1 MDTPHNS
8 RGPRPSWRRVTSA
21 AALTLALAACKG
33 NDASAESATPAAA
46 PSASGAAATAPPGS
60 AAPSGLLV
68 PQSSDTVPDT
78 DLIAKADAGRIMGKD
93 AGAMWV
99 IVISDFQC
107 PYCKQWHD
115 STFAALKRDYVD
127 RSKVRLAY
135 LNLPL
140 QQHPHAMAEAEAGLC
155 AGVQGKFWQYADG
168 LFHEQAAIG
177 RMRDVTPLLDSLGRA
192 LSLDMAAFAI
202 CRRSRS
208 IRALVQSD
216 IQQATGAGVRSTPSF
231 LVGDFLVQGV
241 SPYADFRRALD
252 TALIVA
258 KAKGKR

>member
-1 MDTPHNS
+1 
-8 RGPRPSWRRVTSA
+8 
-21 AALTLALAACKG
+21 
-33 NDASAESATPAAA
+33 
-46 PSASGAAATAPPGS
+46 
-60 AAPSGLLV
+60 
-68 PQSSDTVPDT
+68 VPDT

-127 RSKVRLAY
+127 RGKVRLAY

>member
-1 MDTPHNS
+1 ML
-8 RGPRPSWRRVTSA
+8 
-21 AALTLALAACKG
+21 ALTTAACKG
-33 NDASAESATPAAA
+33 SAAGAESAKPASPVVGANSASAAAA
-46 PSASGAAATAPPGS
+46 PNSGAPNSAAPNS

-68 PQSSDTVPDT
+68 PSNADSVPDT
-78 DLIAKADAGRIMGKD
+78 DLIARADAGRILGKD
-93 AGAMWV
+93 DGAMWV

-127 RSKVRLAY
+127 RGRVRLAY

-140 QQHPHAMAEAEAGLC
+140 QQHPHAMAEAVAGLC
-155 AGVQGKFWQYADG
+155 AGAQGKFWEYADG
-168 LFHEQAAIG
+168 LFHEQAAIA
-177 RMRDVTPLLDSLGRA
+177 RLQDVTPLLDSLGGA
-192 LSLDMAAFAI
+192 LSLDMAQFAT

-208 IRALVQSD
+208 IRGLVQSD

-241 SPYADFRRALD
+241 SPYADFRRAID

>member
-1 MDTPHNS
+1 VP
-8 RGPRPSWRRVTSA
+8 
-21 AALTLALAACKG
+21 
-33 NDASAESATPAAA
+33 A
-46 PSASGAAATAPPGS
+46 PS
-60 AAPSGLLV
+60 
-68 PQSSDTVPDT
+68 DTIPDT
-78 DLIAKADAGRIMGKD
+78 GLIARADAGRILGRD
-93 AGAMWV
+93 SSAMWV

-115 STFAALKRDYVD
+115 STFAAMKRDYVD
-127 RSKVRLAY
+127 RGRIRLAY

-140 QQHPHAMAEAEAGLC
+140 QQHPQAMAEAEAGLC

-177 RMRDVTPLLDSLGRA
+177 RLSDPAPLLDSLGRA
-192 LSLDMAAFAI
+192 LKLDMKEFAT

-208 IRALVQSD
+208 IHALVQSD

-241 SPYADFRRALD
+241 SPYADFRRAID

-258 KAKGKR
+258 KAKRKR